1 MYAIIETGTKDTGGK
16 QFRVQE
22 GDIID
27 IDLLAGSD
35 QTLAFDKVLFL
46 HDGNAPQV
54 GLPHLPQCVVHAELV
69 GEVKGPKVVAYKYKR
84 RKNYR
89 RKVGHRQRYSRI
101 KITKIAVG

>member
-1 MYAIIETGTKDTGGK
+1 MYAIIETGTKETGGK

-27 IDLLAGSD
+27 IDLVGSD
-35 QTLAFDKVLFL
+35 QQLAFDKVLFL
-46 HDGNAPQV
+46 HDGNTPQV
-54 GLPHLPQCVVHAELV
+54 GLPHLPKCVVHAEVV
-69 GEVKGPKVVAYKYKR
+69 GEVKGPKVIAYKYKR